1 MERAQWSEGLRIDVH
16 KVERVVCSGNYTCTY
31 SACAWGRERAEKE
44 RLPFRDL
51 PFDESCKKVLYLW
64 V

>member
-1 MERAQWSEGLRIDVH
+1 MF
-16 KVERVVCSGNYTCTY
+16 RVRCTY
-31 SACAWGRERAEKE
+31 SAFAWGRERAEKE

-51 PFDESCKKVLYLW
+51 PSDENSKKVLYLW